1 MMQSSRYESEVSGV
15 AESRLGVSESLDS
28 GGIGMMKSS

>member
-15 AESRLGVSESLDS
+15 ESRLGASENLDS